1 MKDLNNLKLHDL
13 SNAETA
19 KNESNLIN
27 VVLHLL
33 FFMLLGNGCADTKQL
48 ANNSIIVVDINQIHP
63 EKALN
68 GEEEI
73 VSVEIIPLETNDEF
87 LCGGEVVA
95 FTDEII
101 VYRNLRFKGGEI
113 FLFDRQGKAL
123 KKINRQGPGAEEY
136 AANYDVVYDDANK
149 ELYVNSLVSGV
160 VVYDLEGNFKR
171 RFQQI
176 NHTAYWEMENYD
188 RESLICYTRD
198 EHVEH
203 PFFLIS
209 KQTGEKI
216 RDVVVP
222 YKKRISLDSNGGMVT
237 GRSLIKTG
245 NEFILFE
252 PSSDTIYSL
261 NPRESVLHP
270 FLCRTPPIQTM
281 QIPVFLLPNMK
292 VGPFLFLTWLKKEYY
307 SGTQQGYPFETWVY
321 DCRDGKFYNF
331 LHFPRLFGV
340 NRIDAIHESRSN
352 VFLVEAHGVNPDWEK
367 WKKGITHVKEE
378 DNPILIIVTLK
389 E

>member
-1 MKDLNNLKLHDL
+1 MNVAHIKEIINDYKYKQMIM
-13 SNAETA
+13 AFC
-19 KNESNLIN
+19 KKN

-33 FFMLLGNGCADTKQL
+33 FFILLGNGCADTKQP
-48 ANNSIIVVDINQIHP
+48 ASSISVVDINQIHA
-63 EKALN
+63 EKILN
-68 GEEEI
+68 GKEEI

-101 VYRNLRFKGGEI
+101 VYRNFSRKGGEI

-123 KKINRQGPGAEEY
+123 KKISRQGSGGEEY
-136 AANYDVVYDDANK
+136 AGNLDVVYDDTNK
-149 ELYVNSLVSGV
+149 ELYVNTMELGV

-176 NHTAYWEMENYD
+176 NHTIYWELENYD

-198 EHVEH
+198 DVEC

-216 RDVVVP
+216 CDIVVP
-222 YKKRISLDSNGGMVT
+222 YEKRISLDSGMTT

-261 NPRESVLHP
+261 NPQESVLHP
-270 FLCRTPPIQTM
+270 FLYRTPPIQTM
-281 QIPVFLLPNMK
+281 HAPVFLLPKMI
-292 VGPFLFLTWLKKEYY
+292 VSSFLFITCLKKE
-307 SGTQQGYPFETWVY
+307 QGYPFENWVY
-321 DCRDGKFYNF
+321 DCRDGKFYNV
-331 LHFPRLFGV
+331 LVFPQLFGTNGAGV
-340 NRIDAIHESRSN
+340 IHESRNN
-352 VFLVEAHGVNPDWEK
+352 VFLVEFPAHEANPDWEK
-367 WKKGITHVKEE
+367 WKKGITNMKDE